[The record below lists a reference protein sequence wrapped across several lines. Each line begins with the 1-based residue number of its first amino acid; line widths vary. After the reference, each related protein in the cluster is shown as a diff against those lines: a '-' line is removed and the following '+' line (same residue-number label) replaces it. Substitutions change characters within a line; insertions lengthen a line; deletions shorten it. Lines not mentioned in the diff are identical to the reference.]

1 MKENEELLK
10 DIAAQEESKNTQA
23 VTEEKIIKF
32 LIFRVGQRLY
42 ALHADEVREIIGG
55 NAVFYLPF
63 APAYVRGLI
72 NRHGEPHTV
81 LDVHALLEQN
91 QADADNFLVL
101 KIDDDKIAFLI
112 SEILEII
119 KIPENKINT
128 LTSKESEMRFF
139 KGSIS
144 VNDEEVFI
152 LHVDNLL
159 RKLDEDLEKV

>member
-10 DIAAQEESKNTQA
+10 DITEQEDGKNAQTVIEEQT
-23 VTEEKIIKF
+23 IKF
-32 LIFRVGQRLY
+32 LIFRVGAHLY
-42 ALHADEVREIIGG
+42 ALYADEVREIIGG
-55 NAVFYLPF
+55 NTVFYLPF
-63 APAYVRGLI
+63 APAYIRGLI

-81 LDVHALLEQN
+81 FDVHALLEQK
-91 QADADNFLVL
+91 QADADSFLVL

-119 KIPENKINT
+119 KIPENEINT
-128 LTSKESEMRFF
+128 LTSRESEMRFF

-144 VNDEEVFI
+144 VKGDEVFI
-152 LHVDNLL
+152 LHVENLL